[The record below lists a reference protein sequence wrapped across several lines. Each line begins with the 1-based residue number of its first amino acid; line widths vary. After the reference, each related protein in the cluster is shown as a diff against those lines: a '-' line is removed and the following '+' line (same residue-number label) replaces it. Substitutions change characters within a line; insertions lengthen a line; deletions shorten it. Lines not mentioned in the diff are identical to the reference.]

1 MNNPIIKEVRAR
13 EIIDSR
19 GFPTVEVEFMLE
31 PNFLGRAAVPSGA
44 STGKFE
50 ALELRDGD
58 KNYFLGKGVKRAV
71 KNVNQTIAPELLGQQ
86 NLSQKELDQILLG
99 LDGSE
104 NKFKLGANAILA
116 VSLAYA
122 RACSVASNLSLFLHL
137 RNQFSKQITEQDV
150 YEIPVPLINI
160 LNGGAH
166 ANNNLDIQEFMIVPA
181 GFDTFRR
188 ALQAGCEVFHSLKK
202 ISNTRGFSTAVGDE
216 GGLAPNLSSNEEAL
230 ELIMEAID
238 VAGYSTGKDI
248 FIALDM
254 AASEFYKNGSYVFAS
269 QNQSS
274 QDMVDFYTKLIQKFP
289 IVSLEDALDQE
300 DWEGWKMLTEKIGNS
315 CQLVGDDIF
324 VTHPVKLKQA
334 IEQKVGNAILVKLNQ
349 IGSLSE
355 TMETIAM
362 AQKANYGCI
371 ISHRSGETED
381 TFIADLAV
389 ATNAKQIKTGSASR
403 SERIAK
409 YNQLLRIEEK
419 LGEQARF
426 SGKKF
431 FQKV

>member
-426 SGKKF
+426 SGSKIYSF
-431 FQKV
+431 

>member
-254 AASEFYKNGSYVFAS
+254 AASEFYKNGSYVFSS